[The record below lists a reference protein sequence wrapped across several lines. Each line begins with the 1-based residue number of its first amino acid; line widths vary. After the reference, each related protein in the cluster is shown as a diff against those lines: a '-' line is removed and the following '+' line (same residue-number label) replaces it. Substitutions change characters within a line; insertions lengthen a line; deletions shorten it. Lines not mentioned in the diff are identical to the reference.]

1 MHIRKVKGLAR
12 DGGSLPPFDK
22 IEKPSPINGLVFD
35 ARRIAASEIR
45 EKQDYEGLRVKLPA
59 FLGNARIP
67 LQIDIA

>member
-1 MHIRKVKGLAR
+1 MPGTVVPYR
-12 DGGSLPPFDK
+12 PFDK
-22 IEKPSPINGLVFD
+22 IEKPLPINGLVFD